1 MGVHVLIG
9 GSPESGKSVAVQTI
23 IAGASLDPG
32 AVLVLIDGK
41 HGVELAT
48 WEAIAHGGVRSD
60 IAGAIEALSWA
71 SEQME
76 ERYGFLAGAGLRKIT
91 RTHPFGPLLVVVD
104 ELAAFSLHPDKKLR
118 ERFLTLLHELLA
130 RGRAA
135 AIRVVAA
142 TQKPGSDVVPTYIRD
157 LFDIRWALRCS
168 TRDASDTVLGAGWAS
183 RGFDASQI
191 PLGAAGVGYLLL
203 AGREPVRAKGCYLSD
218 EDLAGVA
225 AYAARLRG
233 V

>member
-9 GSPESGKSVAVQTI
+9 GSPESGKSVTVQTI
-23 IAGASLDPG
+23 VAGVALDPS

-41 HGVELAT
+41 HGVELAM
-48 WEAIAHGGVRSD
+48 WEAIAYGGVRSD
-60 IAGAIEALSWA
+60 MPKAIEGLEWA

-76 ERYGFLAGAGLRKIT
+76 ERYGYLAGAGVRKLT
-91 RTHPFGPLLVVVD
+91 RAHPFGPLVVVVD
-104 ELAAFSLHPDKKLR
+104 ELAAFTLHPDKKQR
-118 ERFLTLLHELLA
+118 ERFLSLLHELLA

-135 AIRVVAA
+135 AIRMVAA
-142 TQKPGSDVVPTYIRD
+142 TQKPGGDVVPTYIRD
-157 LFDIRWALRCS
+157 LFDIRLALRCS

-191 PLGAAGVGYLLL
+191 PLGAAGVGYLLV

-218 EDLAGVA
+218 EDLAALAG
-225 AYAARLRG
+225 YAAHLRG